1 MVFNVLSILLI
12 FPAMMSVDLR
22 RRRARMFD
30 IVCCWAEP
38 GPEEGP
44 AEPLESLSA
53 PPQQQQQQQVTTK
66 RATVAKT
73 SRSGEVVTFV
83 THGPDLESAAGGEAV
98 PPPLTRSV
106 ESLDSVASTRTLVR
120 TDERRPATGVV
131 FCPEGRRHCRRLG
144 LQWLVERHYLDWLP
158 RRPFKLAV
166 LLATLVA
173 AAAGVWGA
181 CQVRDGLDLT
191 DMVPRHSAEYT
202 FLDAQRRYF
211 GFFNMFAVTQGNFEY
226 PTNQRLLHEYHH
238 AFTRVPRVI
247 KNDDGGLPDFWL
259 GMFRD
264 WLLGETRPSAVR
276 LPSTDVATVDRT
288 TVR

>member
-30 IVCCWAEP
+30 IVCCWSEP

-44 AEPLESLSA
+44 AEPLESLA
-53 PPQQQQQQQVTTK
+53 PQQPPTK
-66 RATVAKT
+66 RATVAKAG
-73 SRSGEVVTFV
+73 RSGEVVTFV
-83 THGPDLESAAGGEAV
+83 SHGPDLDLGETA
-98 PPPLTRSV
+98 PPPLQLTRSV

-120 TDERRPATGVV
+120 QDERRPAAGVV

-158 RRPFKLAV
+158 RRSFKLAV
-166 LLATLVA
+166 LFASLAA

-191 DMVPRHSAEYT
+191 DMVPRHSDEYT

-226 PTNQRLLHEYHH
+226 PTNQRLLYEYHQ

-264 WLLGETRPSAVR
+264 WLLGKFLHNSHYI
-276 LPSTDVATVDRT
+276 SFD
-288 TVR
+288 